1 MQCLRS
7 WTIFFRKPRLILLF
21 YGTFCRYARF
31 CCSQSSCFLGTLYYT
46 QNTVS
51 RIKASDLCFGAE
63 CFGKKSHC
71 DKRLLKPKKRST
83 STPHPRKI
91 FPTIFWYDDF
101 SDTEYGKIDPQCA
114 PRRHNGAILLNPD
127 GMLSIASA
135 GHNTRNDTQKS
146 IATMYGQKKTKQ
158 IRRNTSVRWNTRK
171 KTKAPLQC
179 LGK

>member
-1 MQCLRS
+1 MPDFVVNTPPAFGQRLY
-7 WTIFFRKPRLILLF
+7 TRLI
-21 YGTFCRYARF
+21 TI
-31 CCSQSSCFLGTLYYT
+31 
-46 QNTVS
+46 S
-51 RIKASDLCFGAE
+51 RIKASDLRFGAE

-71 DKRLLKPKKRST
+71 GKWLLKPKKRST
-83 STPHPRKI
+83 STPHPQKI

-114 PRRHNGAILLNPD
+114 PWKYNGAILLNPN
-127 GMLSIASA
+127 GILSIASA